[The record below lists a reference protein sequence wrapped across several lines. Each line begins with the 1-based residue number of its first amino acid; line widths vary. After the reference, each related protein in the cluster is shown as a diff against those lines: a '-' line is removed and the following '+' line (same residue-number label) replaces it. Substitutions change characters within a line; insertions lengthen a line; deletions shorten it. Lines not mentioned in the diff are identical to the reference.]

1 MNQIIIA
8 IISMIIF
15 FTPIFILGVFIYL
28 IYKKVIKGKEDKE
41 ALLLFAS
48 SHGYQNI
55 ESASSAPSLSL
66 SSFPEG
72 QIIGGIRGVLA
83 ESQNNFSLYYQTETR
98 GTGKEKRVY
107 KRTIIEVDI
116 PDTQLQILINS
127 KINNDASSGGNLMRY
142 SYDQR
147 FTLEGDFGEFF
158 DIFMPRQTQS
168 EVLTILAPNSMIY
181 ILKELAD
188 YDIEINGPK
197 LFLFRYEHINVGVV
211 EGLMPKIDSLL
222 KEMWLRKN
230 DTRRENISDALV
242 ARTAT
247 DSATHRGLAKNKFG
261 KVSVFVLI
269 VIVPIY
275 YFMSNTTASKLE
287 QIKAILI
294 VSVMAGFSLLVIY
307 ALIYQYMLKR
317 RYKQA
322 IKKYK

>member
-1 MNQIIIA
+1 
-8 IISMIIF
+8 
-15 FTPIFILGVFIYL
+15 
-28 IYKKVIKGKEDKE
+28 
-41 ALLLFAS
+41 
-48 SHGYQNI
+48 
-55 ESASSAPSLSL
+55 
-66 SSFPEG
+66 
-72 QIIGGIRGVLA
+72 
-83 ESQNNFSLYYQTETR
+83 
-98 GTGKEKRVY
+98 
-107 KRTIIEVDI
+107 
-116 PDTQLQILINS
+116 
-127 KINNDASSGGNLMRY
+127 
-142 SYDQR
+142 
-147 FTLEGDFGEFF
+147 
-158 DIFMPRQTQS
+158 
-168 EVLTILAPNSMIY
+168 
-181 ILKELAD
+181 
-188 YDIEINGPK
+188 
-197 LFLFRYEHINVGVV
+197 
-211 EGLMPKIDSLL
+211 MPKIDSLL

-294 VSVMAGFSLLVIY
+294 VSVMVGFSLLVIY